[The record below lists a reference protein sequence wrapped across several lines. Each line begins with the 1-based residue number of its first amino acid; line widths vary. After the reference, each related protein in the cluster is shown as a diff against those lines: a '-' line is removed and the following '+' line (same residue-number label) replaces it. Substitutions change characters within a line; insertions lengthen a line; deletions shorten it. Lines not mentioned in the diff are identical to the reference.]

1 MIKNDTS
8 SLKYTG
14 THEFNECPSLILC
27 WFIMTQLQPW
37 YQLHTKWH
45 YLKINSR
52 MINIELDIMST
63 SAGTAI
69 LIAAVMLVFYEFCMI
84 TWLLVNQLVLT
95 TPETVSLLMDSKLF
109 FCQCA

>member
-1 MIKNDTS
+1 MSKFDFVLIYNDTI
-8 SLKYTG
+8 TA
-14 THEFNECPSLILC
+14 LITATL
-27 WFIMTQLQPW
+27 LD
-37 YQLHTKWH
+37 TKWH

-52 MINIELDIMST
+52 MIELDIMST